1 MVPKE
6 KEMREKD
13 TEDYLRLRVKEA
25 GGRAFKFVSP
35 GNAGVPDRIV
45 LLPDKRI
52 AFVELKATGGKST
65 PLQTK
70 QMNYIAGLGFSI
82 WLIDSKEKVGA
93 LMQYLKG
100 SDAE

>member
-1 MVPKE
+1 
-6 KEMREKD
+6 MREKD
-13 TEDYLRLRVKEA
+13 IEGYLRLRTKEA

-45 LLPDKRI
+45 MLPNGRI
-52 AFVELKATGGKST
+52 AFVELKAPGGKPT

-70 QMNYIAGLGFSI
+70 QMNYIAGLGFPV
-82 WLIDSKEKVGA
+82 WLIDSEEKVDT
-93 LMQYLKG
+93 LMQCLKG